1 MYKIILYA
9 CLGIGTGLLGLGIY
23 LWEESYTISSSITDI
38 VQRRLDYYC
47 FFLGSH
53 LLIKTIFLQYTNK
66 SFSKLIVG
74 ISLAFDLVI
83 LVSCLILG
91 LEISN
96 AVGQIVPS
104 TYNRS
109 IDLGKGFLMVLFG
122 INLFSFIWYLIA
134 AQPETKIH
142 LEWQEEI
149 LDVEE

>member
-9 CLGIGTGLLGLGIY
+9 CLGIGIGLLGLGIY

-38 VQRRLDYYC
+38 VQRRLDYY
-47 FFLGSH
+47 FIFLSIH
-53 LLIKTIFLQYTNK
+53 LLFKIGFLRYTNK
-66 SFSKLIVG
+66 KFSHLIVG

-83 LVSCLILG
+83 IASSLILG

-96 AVGQIVPS
+96 AVNQIVLS

-109 IDLGKGFLMVLFG
+109 IDWGKGFLMVLFG
-122 INLFSFIWYLIA
+122 VNLFSFLWYLIA